1 MLEHEGSIWAGFIQ
15 FGPEVLSVVYG
26 AEEAAEETNALM
38 NYFLFFPRSFFTS
51 SHALPLT
58 RGNFRNGLFCS
69 PPLWAYLQPFNSQ

>member
-1 MLEHEGSIWAGFIQ
+1 MKAAFDANRAGFIQ

-51 SHALPLT
+51 SHTLPLT
-58 RGNFRNGLFCS
+58 RGNFRLREG
-69 PPLWAYLQPFNSQ
+69 PFLLAAILGIFATL